1 MKHFN
6 LKKALAFLICT
17 VMLAA
22 LFGGCGSAPA
32 GSGAQASSGV
42 AASAGSQGAAPKE
55 EVRHKIGVILYGKDD
70 AFGAA
75 EYAYINAA
83 AEALNV
89 EVQWALNDYD
99 AESQL
104 ASAENLVS
112 AGCEGL
118 LFLPISDNT
127 VDLLSNYC
135 EQNEIWFQMMNR
147 DISDPA
153 IKEVCQ
159 ANPWYVGTSFEANE
173 EACAEI
179 TKMMA
184 EDGRLNYGLGKVAP
198 GSSLSVRNDAYQASV
213 EEVGGK
219 ILADYTAPSDGS
231 TQAYVTYMENFVNS
245 YPDMD
250 GILMSSASGGG
261 GETVINTLGSLTQP
275 GKIKVASF
283 DTFEG
288 MEQAFENNWLTA
300 LAGGIEIQSLFDF
313 ILLYNAVD
321 GTPLSDTYTV
331 LLQKFIYIT
340 SAEDCANYAKY
351 ISNPDYMIYDADT
364 IRSMAKRYNP
374 DASLDT
380 IHALMDAYSLESVVA
395 AAK

>member
-17 VMLAA
+17 VVLAA

-32 GSGAQASSGV
+32 GSGAQASSGA

-147 DISDPA
+147 DISDHA

-173 EACAEI
+173 EACAEM

-261 GETVINTLGSLTQP
+261 GETIINTLGSLTQP

-313 ILLYNAVD
+313 VLLYNAVD

>member
-32 GSGAQASSGV
+32 GSGAQASSGA

-173 EACAEI
+173 EACAEM

>member
-1 MKHFN
+1 MKK
-6 LKKALAFLICT
+6 LSIKKIVALLVAV
-17 VMLAA
+17 VMMACL
-22 LFGGCGSAPA
+22 LVGCG
-32 GSGAQASSGV
+32 GASSTVTASGSTE
-42 AASAGSQGAAPKE
+42 AAQND
-55 EVRHKIGVILYGKDD
+55 VRHKIGVILYGKDD

-89 EVQWALNDYD
+89 DIQWALNDYD

-127 VDLLSNYC
+127 VDLISNYC

-147 DISDPA
+147 DISDQA
-153 IKEVCQ
+153 IKDACQ

-173 EACAEI
+173 EACAEM

-184 EDGRLNYGLGKVAP
+184 DEGRLNYGLGKVAP
-198 GSSLSVRNDAYQASV
+198 GSSLAVRNDAYEIAAAD
-213 EEVGGK
+213 VGGK

-245 YPDMD
+245 YPEMD
-250 GILMSSASGGG
+250 GLLMSSASGGG
-261 GETVINTLGSLTQP
+261 GETVINTLGSLTEP
-275 GKIKVASF
+275 GKIKVCSF

-288 MEQAFENNWLTA
+288 MQEAFEAGWLTA

-313 ILLYNAVD
+313 VMLYNAVD
-321 GTPLSDTYTV
+321 GTPLADTYTV

-340 SAEDCANYAKY
+340 SAEDCENYAKY
-351 ISNPDYMIYDADT
+351 ISNPEYMIYDADT

-374 DASLDT
+374 DASIDT
-380 IHALMDAYSLESVVA
+380 INALMDEYSLESVVA